1 MINPKIIFNDL
12 KYHSPRRKIP
22 QEFLLIEQEFINWYN
37 SQEKK
42 CIYCGR
48 TQEEIEKN
56 PRKQANGIERRLSID
71 RKDNNKGYEINN
83 ISLSC
88 YKCNQEKS
96 YNFTQWEFFSIKQKL
111 EIFKKQYPIIW
122 FTNPDYL
129 CKLVSEYYP
138 KSNEVYLELIKGLKN
153 D

>member
-1 MINPKIIFNDL
+1 MINPKTI
-12 KYHSPRRKIP
+12 YSKIKSDHFKKRTSIP
-22 QEFLLIEQEFINWYN
+22 FLITEEEFINWYN

-71 RKDNNKGYEINN
+71 RLDNTKGYEIGN
-83 ISLSC
+83 LGLAC
-88 YKCNQEKS
+88 FECNTFKGC
-96 YNFTQWEFFSIKQKL
+96 NFTYWQMIPLKQKL

-122 FTNPDYL
+122 LTNPDYL

-138 KSNEVYLELIKGLKN
+138 KSKEIYLELKKGLLY